1 MNLFERIQYRLN
13 EEPNDSKS
21 QNKKS
26 SRKGKNNQSPDYS
39 ETSSKTGSMKNR
51 KPKVST
57 DVEGLGNRQGRQDA
71 TNPKK
76 GGYSR
81 VEDSLD
87 NKPSGKTK
95 LGNTTQGG
103 PVKTFFDKDK
113 AKAKREKLLQG
124 RQDYIDPK
132 TNKAS
137 KEGIKRY
144 ISKARNMA
152 SGTNAN
158 NKANQKAAEVISKSA
173 GKEYASKI
181 NKKYGGTLAKTRKVS
196 DSTFKKIQKK
206 INIKSPVRTS
216 PVSGQLIPLKGKE
229 LRDYKRQ
236 LQQQQQPQSGP
247 TTTTKPKVIK
257 KTKIKGAQ
265 QPKDLAKEL
274 EKLKKNLKNPVDK
287 SFGDA
292 LKKNQTPKP
301 FVTPGTQDLEKIK
314 PKVTTSKNLGKLSQT
329 KLGSKVP
336 SMQLSKRL
344 MKHKNKYAVAAGL
357 ALAGGAYL
365 LGRNRVASAKTK
377 EKKAI
382 AAFNKKE
389 ANKPKEMVDV
399 QLFLNRTGTPPKPST
414 SKFKSV
420 YDKNYIK
427 NLKSKNTTPKTTTPK
442 NNPVSKYTSGVSNA
456 AKRNAALPYD
466 SNKIASYAKPSQRS
480 SKK

>member
-196 DSTFKKIQKK
+196 DSTFKRIQQK
-206 INIKSPVRTS
+206 INIKSPVKTS

-229 LRDYKRQ
+229 LRDYK
-236 LQQQQQPQSGP
+236 LQQQQQQQAQSGS
-247 TTTTKPKVIK
+247 TTTTTTTTRKPRVIK
-257 KTKIKGAQ
+257 KTNIKGD
-265 QPKDLAKEL
+265 PLKVNTKE
-274 EKLKKNLKNPVDK
+274 
-287 SFGDA
+287 
-292 LKKNQTPKP
+292 
-301 FVTPGTQDLEKIK
+301 LEKIK
-314 PKVTTSKNLGKLSQT
+314 PKVTTSKTAFVQPPAKKKILTQTQKLSQ
-329 KLGSKVP
+329 K
-336 SMQLSKRL
+336 L
-344 MKHKNKYAVAAGL
+344 MKNKNKYAKIAGVTLATGAAI
-357 ALAGGAYL
+357 
-365 LGRNRVASAKTK
+365 LGTNRVMQAQKK
-377 EKKAI
+377 QKKAI
-382 AAFNKKE
+382 AALAKDN
-389 ANKPKEMVDV
+389 PKNYTPVDV
-399 QLFLNRTGTPPKPST
+399 DLFLNKSGTSPSP
-414 SKFKSV
+414 SKF
-420 YDKNYIK
+420 I
-427 NLKSKNTTPKTTTPK
+427 TPKITTPK
-442 NNPVSKYTSGVSNA
+442 NNPKSKYTSGVSNA
-456 AKRNAALPYD
+456 AKNNATLSYD
-466 SNKIASYAKPSQRS
+466 PNKIASYAKPSIS
-480 SKK
+480 SKDIKPPKPISKKERNKINQQVNKYVSDRK

>member
-13 EEPNDSKS
+13 EEPTDNKG

-26 SRKGKNNQSPDYS
+26 SRNKKKFSDNISN
-39 ETSSKTGSMKNR
+39 KV
-51 KPKVST
+51 KVST
-57 DVEGLGNRQGRQDA
+57 DVEGLGDRQGRQDA

-196 DSTFKKIQKK
+196 DSTFKRIQQK

-229 LRDYKRQ
+229 LRDYK
-236 LQQQQQPQSGP
+236 LQQQQQQQAQSGS
-247 TTTTKPKVIK
+247 TTTTTTTRKPRVIK
-257 KTKIKGAQ
+257 KTNIKGD
-265 QPKDLAKEL
+265 PLKVNTKE
-274 EKLKKNLKNPVDK
+274 
-287 SFGDA
+287 
-292 LKKNQTPKP
+292 
-301 FVTPGTQDLEKIK
+301 LEKIK
-314 PKVTTSKNLGKLSQT
+314 PKVTTSKTAFVQPPAKKKILTQTQKLSQ
-329 KLGSKVP
+329 K
-336 SMQLSKRL
+336 L
-344 MKHKNKYAVAAGL
+344 MKNKNKYAKIAGVTLATGAAI
-357 ALAGGAYL
+357 
-365 LGRNRVASAKTK
+365 LGTNRVMQAQKK
-377 EKKAI
+377 QKKAI
-382 AAFNKKE
+382 AALAKDN
-389 ANKPKEMVDV
+389 PKNYTPVDV
-399 QLFLNRTGTPPKPST
+399 DLFLNKSGTSPSP
-414 SKFKSV
+414 SKF
-420 YDKNYIK
+420 I
-427 NLKSKNTTPKTTTPK
+427 TPKITTPK
-442 NNPVSKYTSGVSNA
+442 NNPKSKYTSGVSNA
-456 AKRNAALPYD
+456 AKNNATLSYD
-466 SNKIASYAKPSQRS
+466 PNKIASYAKPSIS
-480 SKK
+480 SKDIKPPKPISKKERNKINQQVNKYVSDRK

>member
-57 DVEGLGNRQGRQDA
+57 DVEGLGDRQGRQDA
-71 TNPKK
+71 TNPKI

-196 DSTFKKIQKK
+196 DSTFK
-206 INIKSPVRTS
+206 SC
-216 PVSGQLIPLKGKE
+216 
-229 LRDYKRQ
+229 
-236 LQQQQQPQSGP
+236 
-247 TTTTKPKVIK
+247 
-257 KTKIKGAQ
+257 
-265 QPKDLAKEL
+265 
-274 EKLKKNLKNPVDK
+274 
-287 SFGDA
+287 
-292 LKKNQTPKP
+292 
-301 FVTPGTQDLEKIK
+301 
-314 PKVTTSKNLGKLSQT
+314 
-329 KLGSKVP
+329 
-336 SMQLSKRL
+336 
-344 MKHKNKYAVAAGL
+344 
-357 ALAGGAYL
+357 L
-365 LGRNRVASAKTK
+365 L
-377 EKKAI
+377 
-382 AAFNKKE
+382 
-389 ANKPKEMVDV
+389 
-399 QLFLNRTGTPPKPST
+399 
-414 SKFKSV
+414 
-420 YDKNYIK
+420 
-427 NLKSKNTTPKTTTPK
+427 
-442 NNPVSKYTSGVSNA
+442 YTSDA
-456 AKRNAALPYD
+456 AD
-466 SNKIASYAKPSQRS
+466 E
-480 SKK
+480 

>member
-236 LQQQQQPQSGP
+236 LQQQQQPQSGS
-247 TTTTKPKVIK
+247 TTTTRKPRVIK
-257 KTKIKGAQ
+257 KTNIKGDPLKVNTQ

-274 EKLKKNLKNPVDK
+274 EKLKKNLKNPVDQ

-292 LKKNQTPKP
+292 LKKNQTAIK
-301 FVTPGTQDLEKIK
+301 TPPVKELEKIK
-314 PKVTTSKNLGKLSQT
+314 PKVTSSKTAFVQPPAKKKILTQTQKLSQ
-329 KLGSKVP
+329 K
-336 SMQLSKRL
+336 L
-344 MKHKNKYAVAAGL
+344 MKLSLIH
-357 ALAGGAYL
+357 
-365 LGRNRVASAKTK
+365 
-377 EKKAI
+377 I
-382 AAFNKKE
+382 
-389 ANKPKEMVDV
+389 
-399 QLFLNRTGTPPKPST
+399 
-414 SKFKSV
+414 
-420 YDKNYIK
+420 
-427 NLKSKNTTPKTTTPK
+427 
-442 NNPVSKYTSGVSNA
+442 
-456 AKRNAALPYD
+456 
-466 SNKIASYAKPSQRS
+466 
-480 SKK
+480 

>member
-1 MNLFERIQYRLN
+1 MSLFERIQYRLN
-13 EEPNDSKS
+13 EEPNKSDSKDQS
-21 QNKKS
+21 KKS
-26 SRKGKNNQSPDYS
+26 SRNKKKFSDNISNKV
-39 ETSSKTGSMKNR
+39 KTTN
-51 KPKVST
+51 KPAEV
-57 DVEGLGNRQGRQDA
+57 QGREDA

-76 GGYSR
+76 GGYPR

-95 LGNTTQGG
+95 LSNTTQGG
-103 PVKTFFDKDK
+103 PVKTFFDKDT
-113 AKAKREKLLQG
+113 AKVKREKLLQG

-137 KEGIKRY
+137 KEGIKKY

-216 PVSGQLIPLKGKE
+216 PVSGGLIPLKGKE

-236 LQQQQQPQSGP
+236 LQQQQQPQSGS

-257 KTKIKGAQ
+257 KTKIKGDPLKVNTQ

-292 LKKNQTPKP
+292 LKKNQTAIK
-301 FVTPGTQDLEKIK
+301 TPPVKELEKIK
-314 PKVTTSKNLGKLSQT
+314 PKVTTSKSIGKLSQT
-329 KLGSKVP
+329 KLGNP
-336 SMQLSKRL
+336 SSLAKTSRHL
-344 MKHKNKYAVAAGL
+344 LKHKNKYAVAAGL

-365 LGRNRVASAKTK
+365 LGKTRVATAKTK
-377 EKKAI
+377 ENKALLLAKQKKAKEP
-382 AAFNKKE
+382 KK
-389 ANKPKEMVDV
+389 MVDV
-399 QLFLNRTGTPPKPST
+399 SLFLNKTGTPPTKT
-414 SKFKSV
+414 SKPKLNSV

-427 NLKSKNTTPKTTTPK
+427 NLKPKTTTPK
-442 NNPVSKYTSGVSNA
+442 NNPISKYTSGVSNA
-456 AKRNAALPYD
+456 AKSNATLPYN

>member
-1 MNLFERIQYRLN
+1 MNLFERIPYRLN

-57 DVEGLGNRQGRQDA
+57 DVEGLGDRQGRQDA

-196 DSTFKKIQKK
+196 DSTFKRIQQK
-206 INIKSPVRTS
+206 INIKSPVKTS

-229 LRDYKRQ
+229 LRDYK
-236 LQQQQQPQSGP
+236 LQQQQQQQAQSGS
-247 TTTTKPKVIK
+247 TTTTTRKPRVIK
-257 KTKIKGAQ
+257 KTNIKGDPLKVNTQ

-274 EKLKKNLKNPVDK
+274 EKLKKNLKNPVDQ

-292 LKKNQTPKP
+292 LKKNQTAIK
-301 FVTPGTQDLEKIK
+301 TPPVKELEKIK
-314 PKVTTSKNLGKLSQT
+314 PKVTTSKTAFVQPPAKKKILTQTQKLSQ
-329 KLGSKVP
+329 KLLKN
-336 SMQLSKRL
+336 
-344 MKHKNKYAVAAGL
+344 KNKYAKIAGVTLATGAAI
-357 ALAGGAYL
+357 
-365 LGRNRVASAKTK
+365 LGTNRVMQAQKK
-377 EKKAI
+377 QKKAI
-382 AAFNKKE
+382 AALAKDN
-389 ANKPKEMVDV
+389 PKNYTPVNVD
-399 QLFLNRTGTPPKPST
+399 LFLNKSGTSPS
-414 SKFKSV
+414 SKSS
-420 YDKNYIK
+420 N
-427 NLKSKNTTPKTTTPK
+427 SKIP
-442 NNPVSKYTSGVSNA
+442 
-456 AKRNAALPYD
+456 
-466 SNKIASYAKPSQRS
+466 SYAKPSIS
-480 SKK
+480 SKDIKPPKPISKKERNKINQQVNKYVSDRK

>member
-26 SRKGKNNQSPDYS
+26 SRKGKNNQPPDYS

-57 DVEGLGNRQGRQDA
+57 DVEGLGDRQGRQDA

-181 NKKYGGTLAKTRKVS
+181 NKKYGGALAKTRKVS

-236 LQQQQQPQSGP
+236 LQQQQQPQSGS
-247 TTTTKPKVIK
+247 TTTTTRKPRVIK
-257 KTKIKGAQ
+257 KTNIKGDPLKVNTQ

-274 EKLKKNLKNPVDK
+274 EKLKKNLKNPVDQ

-292 LKKNQTPKP
+292 LKKNQTAIK
-301 FVTPGTQDLEKIK
+301 TPPVKELEKIK
-314 PKVTTSKNLGKLSQT
+314 PKVTTGNRIPFVQTPPKKKILTQTQKLSQ
-329 KLGSKVP
+329 KLLKN
-336 SMQLSKRL
+336 
-344 MKHKNKYAVAAGL
+344 KNKYAKIAGVTLATGAAI
-357 ALAGGAYL
+357 
-365 LGRNRVASAKTK
+365 LGTNRVMQAQKK
-377 EKKAI
+377 QKKAI
-382 AAFNKKE
+382 AALAKDN
-389 ANKPKEMVDV
+389 PKNYTPVNVD
-399 QLFLNRTGTPPKPST
+399 LFLNKSGTSPSSKSSNPKIPSYT
-414 SKFKSV
+414 KPTQYGSYNPKTKKMV
-420 YDKNYIK
+420 QTTKKPKNINK
-427 NLKSKNTTPKTTTPK
+427 NLP
-442 NNPVSKYTSGVSNA
+442 
-456 AKRNAALPYD
+456 
-466 SNKIASYAKPSQRS
+466 
-480 SKK
+480 

>member
-236 LQQQQQPQSGP
+236 LQQQQQPQSGS
-247 TTTTKPKVIK
+247 TTTTTRKPRVIK
-257 KTKIKGAQ
+257 KTNIKGDPLKVNTQ

-292 LKKNQTPKP
+292 LRKNQTAIK
-301 FVTPGTQDLEKIK
+301 TPPVKELEKIK
-314 PKVTTSKNLGKLSQT
+314 PKVTSSKNLGKLSQT
-329 KLGSKVP
+329 RLGNP
-336 SMQLSKRL
+336 SSLAKASRNL
-344 MKHKNKYAVAAGL
+344 LKHKNKYAVGAGL

-365 LGRNRVASAKTK
+365 LGKTRLTKAKTK

-382 AAFNKKE
+382 AAFNQKKAKE
-389 ANKPKEMVDV
+389 PKKMVDV
-399 QLFLNRTGTPPKPST
+399 SLFLNKTGTPPTKT
-414 SKFKSV
+414 SKPKFNSV

-427 NLKSKNTTPKTTTPK
+427 NLKPKK
-442 NNPVSKYTSGVSNA
+442 
-456 AKRNAALPYD
+456 
-466 SNKIASYAKPSQRS
+466 
-480 SKK
+480 

>member
-13 EEPNDSKS
+13 EEPTDNKG

-26 SRKGKNNQSPDYS
+26 SRNKKKFSDNISN
-39 ETSSKTGSMKNR
+39 KV
-51 KPKVST
+51 KVST
-57 DVEGLGNRQGRQDA
+57 DVEGLGDRQGRQDA

-95 LGNTTQGG
+95 LSNTTQGG

-196 DSTFKKIQKK
+196 DSTFKRIQQK
-206 INIKSPVRTS
+206 INIKSPVKTS

-229 LRDYKRQ
+229 LRDYK
-236 LQQQQQPQSGP
+236 LQQQQQQQAQSGS
-247 TTTTKPKVIK
+247 TTTTTTTRKPRVIK
-257 KTKIKGAQ
+257 KTNIKGD
-265 QPKDLAKEL
+265 PLKVNTKE
-274 EKLKKNLKNPVDK
+274 
-287 SFGDA
+287 
-292 LKKNQTPKP
+292 
-301 FVTPGTQDLEKIK
+301 LEKIK
-314 PKVTTSKNLGKLSQT
+314 PKVTTSKTAFVQPPAKKKILTQTQKLSQ
-329 KLGSKVP
+329 K
-336 SMQLSKRL
+336 L
-344 MKHKNKYAVAAGL
+344 MKNKNKYAKIAGVTLATGAAI
-357 ALAGGAYL
+357 
-365 LGRNRVASAKTK
+365 LGTNRVMQAQKK
-377 EKKAI
+377 QKKAI
-382 AAFNKKE
+382 AALAKDN
-389 ANKPKEMVDV
+389 PKNYTPVDV
-399 QLFLNRTGTPPKPST
+399 DLFLNKSGTSPSP
-414 SKFKSV
+414 SKF
-420 YDKNYIK
+420 I
-427 NLKSKNTTPKTTTPK
+427 TPKITTPK
-442 NNPVSKYTSGVSNA
+442 NNPKSKYTSGVSNA
-456 AKRNAALPYD
+456 AKNNATLSYD
-466 SNKIASYAKPSQRS
+466 PNKIASYAKPSIS
-480 SKK
+480 SKDIKPPKPISKKERNKINQQVNKYVSDRK